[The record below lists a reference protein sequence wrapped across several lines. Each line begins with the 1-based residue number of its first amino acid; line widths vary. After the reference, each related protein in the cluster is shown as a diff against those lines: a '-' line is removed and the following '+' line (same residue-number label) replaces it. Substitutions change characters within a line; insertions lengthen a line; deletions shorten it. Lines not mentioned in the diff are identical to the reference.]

1 MNPSFPTPRR
11 LVPWSRIAL
20 LASALTLVS
29 APARAQLAI
38 DRGEMEL
45 RATGD
50 AQARTGVLIVRNDS
64 KLRVQG
70 VVVLEDWDRAPD
82 GANRFHTTGTLPH
95 SCAPDLRVFPA
106 TMSLAPGESQSIRVE
121 YTGTERAAECTS
133 LVVVEEARGSAAR
146 NSGVTINTRM
156 GLKVYVTPSSSEP
169 GGEVTDLT
177 VAPPAAA
184 DGASTLTV
192 TYRNDGNKHVMAKGR
207 LEIRRE
213 DNSIVTTVDLPSVY
227 ALPGAVMQT
236 KAPLPS
242 LPVGK
247 YLLLAIYDFGGS
259 ELAAGQLEH
268 EVRP

>member
-1 MNPSFPTPRR
+1 MHTSFPLSRR
-11 LVPWSRIAL
+11 RVPFARLAL
-20 LASALTLVS
+20 LLSALAGVA

-70 VVVLEDWDRAPD
+70 VVVLEDWDRAPN
-82 GANRFHTTGTLPH
+82 GSNRFHTTGTLPH

-106 TMSLAPGESQSIRVE
+106 TMSLEPGESQSVRVE

-133 LVVVEEARGSAAR
+133 LVVVEEARGSVAR

-156 GLKVYVTPSSSEP
+156 GLKVYVAPASSEP

-177 VAPPAAA
+177 IAPPATGS
-184 DGASTLTV
+184 GASTLTV
-192 TYRNDGNKHVMAKGR
+192 TYRNDGNKHVMANGR
-207 LEIRRE
+207 LEIRRD

-227 ALPGAVMQT
+227 ALPGAVMES
-236 KAPLPS
+236 KAALPA

-247 YLLLAIYDFGGS
+247 YILLAIYDFGGS
-259 ELAAGQLEH
+259 DLAAAQLEH
-268 EVRP
+268 EVKP